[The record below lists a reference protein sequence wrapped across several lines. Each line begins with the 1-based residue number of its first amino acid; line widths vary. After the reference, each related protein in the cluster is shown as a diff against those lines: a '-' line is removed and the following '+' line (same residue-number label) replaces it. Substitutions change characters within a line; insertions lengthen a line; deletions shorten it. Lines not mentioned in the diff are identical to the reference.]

1 MAGSGMLHS
10 RINFSLVCQSAK
22 DRGVAGRRPL
32 RRARGGARHS
42 RMAMRNGS
50 CAMCFMNH
58 HPLDRRRQ
66 SARENRRRILR
77 IRARCAFHCASL
89 ASRWYGMR
97 IPAITE
103 LVRIY
108 GGFRAPD
115 CCFFTDGTKTL
126 AEVRE
131 SSRTSVGKARAKADS
146 PGKSAQKTQGNPSGS
161 RQPAPKHWHRLDSQG
176 GQAIAMVSEYTC
188 VAAKRIWVH
197 GGW

>member
-1 MAGSGMLHS
+1 
-10 RINFSLVCQSAK
+10 
-22 DRGVAGRRPL
+22 
-32 RRARGGARHS
+32 
-42 RMAMRNGS
+42 
-50 CAMCFMNH
+50 
-58 HPLDRRRQ
+58 
-66 SARENRRRILR
+66 
-77 IRARCAFHCASL
+77 
-89 ASRWYGMR
+89 MR

-115 CCFFTDGTKTL
+115 CCFFADGTKTL

-146 PGKSAQKTQGNPSGS
+146 PLRSGKSAQKTQGNPSGS
-161 RQPAPKHWHRLDSQG
+161 RQPAPKHGHRLDSHG